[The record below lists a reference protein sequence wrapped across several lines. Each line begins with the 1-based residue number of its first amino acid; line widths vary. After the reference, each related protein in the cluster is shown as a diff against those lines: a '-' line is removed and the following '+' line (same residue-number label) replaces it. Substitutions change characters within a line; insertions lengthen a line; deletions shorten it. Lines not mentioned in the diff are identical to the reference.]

1 MKFARRT
8 FRIAGIYGIIVLAP
22 MYLLESRIGADQP
35 PAITH
40 PEFFYGFVGV
50 ALAWQVAFLM
60 IARDPARFRP
70 LMIPSILEK
79 ASFGFA
85 AIALYATGRLA
96 LSMLLAGSIDLALG
110 IAFVISYFKTNPNIN
125 HYQS

>member
-1 MKFARRT
+1 MVFARRV
-8 FRIAGIYGIIVLAP
+8 FLAAGVYGLAVLVP
-22 MYLLESRIGADQP
+22 LYFLEGLIGRDAP

-50 ALAWQVAFLM
+50 GVAWQVAFLV

-70 LMIPSILEK
+70 LMIPAVLEK

-85 AIALYATGRLA
+85 VLA
-96 LSMLLAGSIDLALG
+96 LFAAGRVPVPVLLGALIDLLLGAL
-110 IAFVISYFKTNPNIN
+110 FVAAYLGTAGGQDGRP
-125 HYQS
+125 